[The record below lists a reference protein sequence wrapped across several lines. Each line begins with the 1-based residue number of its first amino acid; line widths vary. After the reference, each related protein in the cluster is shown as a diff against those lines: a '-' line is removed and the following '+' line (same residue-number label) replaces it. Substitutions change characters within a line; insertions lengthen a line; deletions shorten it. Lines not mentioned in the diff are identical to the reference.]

1 MLLAAIAP
9 STSKE
14 TYSSLP
20 DETGKAIGSLV
31 TRPCALLVKPGA
43 PLKVIATGADTRL
56 PWVPANATVAAC
68 TVNEPSP
75 ALKLIRRREPPRP
88 MGIFV
93 R

>member
-14 TYSSLP
+14 TYNSFP
-20 DETGKAIGSLV
+20 KETGKAIGSLV
-31 TRPCALLVKPGA
+31 TRSRALLVKPGE
-43 PLKVIATGADTRL
+43 PLKLTATGADASL
-56 PWVPANATVAAC
+56 PWVPASATVAEC
-68 TVNEPSP
+68 SVNDPSP

-88 MGIFV
+88 MGILV